1 MARSKARLPKHKRVW
16 NKIRKKAPKVPDIT
30 CTAIDDVINRLETLS
45 STTKLLTPAQYKMLS
60 NKLER
65 LRTANEQLRE
75 SGQYWH
81 DACQQVIDEHIGN
94 KKKSDFSRW

>member
-1 MARSKARLPKHKRVW
+1 MARSKAKLPKHKRVW

-30 CTAIDDVINRLETLS
+30 CPAIDEVINRLETLS
-45 STTKLLTPAQYKMLS
+45 NTTKLLTTAQYKTLLK
-60 NKLER
+60 KLEQ

-75 SGQYWH
+75 SGRYWH

>member
-30 CTAIDDVINRLETLS
+30 CPAIDEVINRLETLS
-45 STTKLLTPAQYKMLS
+45 NTTKLLTPAQYKMLS
-60 NKLER
+60 KKLER

-75 SGQYWH
+75 SGRYWH
-81 DACQQVIDEHIGN
+81 DACDDLIDRHIA
-94 KKKSDFSRW
+94 KKKKPNIW